1 MITIEKN
8 QVSAVNANKPLHYE
22 NFETYKYQSF
32 PKNPTIALFFVQIGR
47 AEFLGTGIR
56 NIVKY
61 TQLYSHSTPCF
72 EDDNMFSVKIPLTIR
87 EQAREQVREQVSKT
101 TSRLLTI
108 ISGEHSINE
117 LMNLLHLSG
126 RRNFIEKYIHP
137 AIEEGFIEMSQPDSP
152 NSPLQKYRLTAKGKQ
167 IQQITNQNA

>member
-1 MITIEKN
+1 MITIEKDK
-8 QVSAVNANKPLHYE
+8 VLAVNANKPLHYE

-72 EDDNMFSVKIPLTIR
+72 EDDNMFSVKIPLK
-87 EQAREQVREQVSKT
+87 QSKD
-101 TSRLLTI
+101 
-108 ISGEHSINE
+108 
-117 LMNLLHLSG
+117 
-126 RRNFIEKYIHP
+126 F
-137 AIEEGFIEMSQPDSP
+137 P
-152 NSPLQKYRLTAKGKQ
+152 NKTNGQKKHKSACKSACK
-167 IQQITNQNA
+167 I